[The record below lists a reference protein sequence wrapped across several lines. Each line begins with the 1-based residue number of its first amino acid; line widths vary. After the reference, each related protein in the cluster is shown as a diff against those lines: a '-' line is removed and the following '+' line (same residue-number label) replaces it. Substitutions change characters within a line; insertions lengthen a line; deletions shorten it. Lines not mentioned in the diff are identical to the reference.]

1 MGFFHINQGEES
13 PMSIHAVIAGRT
25 QGHPWFIAH
34 QAFVEFGHA
43 APLQSAWATDP
54 PDLTPSSPVAF
65 AGFLDLVRSTATEDR
80 GEICEECK
88 TLNRAG
94 ARYCK
99 CCEHKLPAYYTCT
112 NARAPMVLRHRRER
126 TGNRT
131 LAWDLAAVWLVLSSL
146 VLITAF
152 IPVG

>member
-1 MGFFHINQGEES
+1 M
-13 PMSIHAVIAGRT
+13 PSIHDVISGRAH
-25 QGHPWFIAH
+25 GHPLFIAH
-34 QAFVEFGHA
+34 HAFVEFGRA
-43 APLQSAWATDP
+43 APLQSAWANEPTD
-54 PDLTPSSPVAF
+54 LASSSSPVAF
-65 AGFLDLVRSTATEDR
+65 AGLLDLMRSKADDDG

-99 CCEHKLPAYYTCT
+99 CCEHKLPAYYTCA

-131 LAWDLAAVWLVLSSL
+131 LAWDFAAVWVVLSSL

-152 IPVG
+152 IPVR